1 MSSQVFP
8 TTLKG
13 ITFFAKRTPQWLTQ
27 VQESV
32 SGKETT
38 ISKRAY
44 PRIVFEIGFEVLRDD
59 LATSDLKILV
69 GFFNGVSGSS
79 DTFLYTDPYFNSV
92 TTQNFGTGD
101 GATKNFQLS
110 AIYKDSSGY
119 GSAEAIQNLNGA
131 PSIFVN
137 GTLKTLTTDYTISG
151 TGLVTFV
158 TAPAAAAALT
168 WTGSFYYRC
177 RFLTDELDL
186 SEIWSKT
193 WALKKLQWRS
203 VKL

>member
-13 ITFFAKRTPQWLTQ
+13 ITFFAKRTPQWKTQ

-38 ISKRAY
+38 IAKRAY
-44 PRIVFEIGFEVLRDD
+44 PRILFEIGYEVLRDD
-59 LATSDLKILV
+59 LSTSDLKILI

-92 TTQNFGTGD
+92 TAQNFGTGD
-101 GATKNFQLS
+101 ASTKIFQLS
-110 AIYKDSSGY
+110 AIYKDASGY
-119 GSAEAIQNLNGA
+119 GSAEAIQNLNGS
-131 PSIFVN
+131 PSIYVN
-137 GTLKTLTTDYTISG
+137 GTLKTLTTDYSISG
-151 TGLVTFV
+151 TGVVTFV
-158 TAPAAAAALT
+158 AAPAAAAAIT

-177 RFLTDELDL
+177 RFLADELDL
-186 SEIWSKT
+186 SEIWSKA